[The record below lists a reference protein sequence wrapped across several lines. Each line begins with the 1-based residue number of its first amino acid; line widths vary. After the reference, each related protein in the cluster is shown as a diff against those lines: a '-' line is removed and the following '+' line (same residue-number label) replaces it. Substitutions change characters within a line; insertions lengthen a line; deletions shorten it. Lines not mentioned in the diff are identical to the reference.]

1 MSSVDNI
8 CLKHFVSSANSNS
21 CEVMTD
27 GKSLMNIKKSK
38 GPSMNQTQLGLF
50 VLHYI
55 LNASPSPF
63 FEFINDIIGK
73 HYLTQYLPVQ
83 SLHTSKAILFCDIG
97 KRHCGYRRLT

>member
-38 GPSMNQTQLGLF
+38 GPSMLPCCTPEMTGR
-50 VLHYI
+50 VLD
-55 LNASPSPF
+55 S
-63 FEFINDIIGK
+63 
-73 HYLTQYLPVQ
+73 
-83 SLHTSKAILFCDIG
+83 
-97 KRHCGYRRLT
+97 